1 MTHHRAKAPDALDAL
16 SSNLNLG
23 DGGKNCVPIRAGWFI
38 NNRGEQ
44 KVQTM
49 QKDNGIQK
57 GIKQI
62 LMERNMFYDV
72 HRTLRLN

>member
-23 DGGKNCVPIRAGWFI
+23 DGAGWFI